1 MCHALALLE
10 AAPWQTQTAP
20 TAPLQ
25 GMSGTSNSDCSAVS
39 KLYLRKGKTNQRTNN
54 NQTERIG
61 GNDKSEKQQQ

>member
-1 MCHALALLE
+1 
-10 AAPWQTQTAP
+10 
-20 TAPLQ
+20 
-25 GMSGTSNSDCSAVS
+25 MSGTSSSDCSAVS